1 MSLTIKE
8 VPLEERPT
16 KSYQQ
21 KWCRYYLALEI
32 KQGVSADVI
41 KSLYSLSDTEYCALL
56 RFLSRCSKTYFKPL
70 LALTKA
76 DCVHLYDCFSSG
88 SSERELAE
96 KYDLT
101 IEEVV
106 TAIEVGEK
114 LDKELTFNKQGP
126 LNTLMPEKLS
136 DQQKTERELEKIA
149 KSKLPILLRGLD

>member
-1 MSLTIKE
+1 MALTIKE

-21 KWCRYYLALEI
+21 KWFRYYLALEI

-56 RFLSRCSKTYFKPL
+56 RFLSRCSKRYFKPL
-70 LALTKA
+70 IALTKA
-76 DCVHLYDCFSSG
+76 DCVYIYDLFSSG

-96 KYDLT
+96 RFNLT
-101 IEEVV
+101 IEQVLECIE
-106 TAIEVGEK
+106 TAEE
-114 LDKELTFNKQGP
+114 LDKELTLDKQGP
-126 LNTLMPEKLS
+126 LNILMPEKLS
-136 DQQKTERELEKIA
+136 DQQKTEQELEKIA